1 MKLKRC
7 VPYLML
13 LAVIVGF
20 GGVLLPL
27 WTADEVTVQNWKA
40 ARALSRQEWST
51 ARTLAESVLRAQPE
65 NTHALT
71 AAGVACTRM
80 HDNMAAVKYLEQF
93 QSLGS
98 TDQPQLL
105 LTVLLELGNRSRQL
119 GQLRNAEMYFREAL
133 ALDSKSLVAHR
144 QLHHLL
150 GFQGRCAEAAPHLLA
165 IVQSGQFRADELFVL
180 GIPERITIAD
190 EQLREHCENHK
201 PDDLL
206 RRLGDARIMV
216 TDHDLNRAEPI
227 LRNILEHD
235 AELPLAS
242 ALLGELLLEQNRID
256 EYHAWHQSLS
266 DTVAN
271 SPEVWFVRSLRAR
284 GLGQKAAAVRCL
296 LETLKSYPSHV
307 RANYQLSQL
316 FQSLGEPERALFF
329 SERSKLLSTLDYVIN
344 DLRSNPDE
352 RLMRQAI
359 AALEKLGRG
368 WEATAWCH
376 LAKDWGGEE
385 WAPVKFLQLTE
396 LFASE
401 PDVIAS
407 SSHPLND
414 IDVAAYPVPDW
425 TEAAFLTAPEVPQ
438 NSRPVAEIRFVDMAA
453 ETGLEFQY
461 FNSMNPAV
469 GLEHIFQTTGGGAAA
484 LDFDLDLWPDLYFGN
499 GKELPEQLEGFNAP
513 QSEHRNALF
522 RNMAGQGF
530 LSVGRLAGVEDD
542 RFSQGIAAGDI
553 DNDGFPDLYVANVG
567 QNRLYRNN
575 GDGTFTEVS
584 QESNV
589 AGNDWTMS
597 AMIADVDGD
606 GLSDIYAV
614 NYLDM
619 EQVFTRSCKKD
630 GQPLTC
636 APTLFDAAQDRI
648 YRNLGDG
655 TFEDATAA
663 MGITHP
669 NGKGLGIVGLHVE
682 GLTGL
687 QLFVANDTTE
697 NQYFERISAAG
708 EPCRYADRAMLAG
721 LAMNESGN
729 IQACMGVAAGDANL
743 DGRQDL
749 FVTNFYA
756 DSNTLYLQSSPGMF
770 TDVTRTAGM
779 AEPSY
784 QMLGF
789 GTQFLDVDLDGDP
802 DVIVTNGHVDQTFA
816 TGEPDRMPP
825 QLFLNDG
832 AGIFHE
838 ASRAAIGECFQELR
852 LGRALLRLDWNR
864 DHKNDVGVVHLD
876 APAALLTNQTVS
888 ESRSVAVYLRGTTDC
903 RDAVGA
909 TVSLV
914 TEQGVQTQQLTGGD
928 GYQVTNEKKLI
939 FGGYPADSS
948 AEITVRWMNGEQ
960 ASFLLK
966 NSREIMIVQGGG
978 VFLIPSK

>member
-1 MKLKRC
+1 MKAKRG
-7 VPYLML
+7 MRFL
-13 LAVIVGF
+13 LVAGTILGAVSIF
-20 GGVLLPL
+20 LPL
-27 WTADEVTVQNWKA
+27 RTASDFKHQNWA
-40 ARALSRQEWST
+40 AAKALSREDWRS
-51 ARTLAESVLRAQPE
+51 ARKLAESVLQVQPKSPQ
-65 NTHALT
+65 AL
-71 AAGVACTRM
+71 AVAGVASARM
-80 HDNMAAVKYLEQF
+80 HDNDIAVEYLQRFEALGVAA
-93 QSLGS
+93 
-98 TDQPQLL
+98 QPELH
-105 LTVLLELGNRSRQL
+105 VVVWLELGNRYRQL
-119 GQLRNAEMYFREAL
+119 GQLWNSEQYFRKAL
-133 ALDSKSLVAHR
+133 AIDPDSLVAHR
-144 QLHHLL
+144 QLQHLL
-150 GFQGRCAEAAPHLLA
+150 GFQGRCAEAAPHFLA
-165 IVQSGQFRADELFVL
+165 SVQSGRFRADELYVL
-180 GIPERITIAD
+180 GIPERITISD
-190 EQLREHCENHK
+190 DQLREHCETHE

-206 RRLGDARIMV
+206 RRLGEARIMV
-216 TDHDLNRAEPI
+216 TDHDLVRAEPI
-227 LRNILEHD
+227 LRGILERYP
-235 AELPLAS
+235 ELPLAC

-256 EYHAWHQSLS
+256 EFHAWQQSLPV
-266 DTVAN
+266 TVAET
-271 SPEVWFVRSLRAR
+271 PEIWFVRSLRAR
-284 GLGQKAAAVRCL
+284 RLGQRAAAVRCL
-296 LETLKSYPSHV
+296 LETLKGYPNHV

-316 FQSLGEPERALFF
+316 FQSLGESERATFF
-329 SERSKLLSTLDYVIN
+329 SERSKLLSTLDYVVN
-344 DLRSNPDE
+344 DLRANPDE

-359 AALEKLGRG
+359 AALETLGRG
-368 WEATAWCH
+368 WEAVAWCH

-385 WAPVKFLQLTE
+385 WAPAKFRQLART
-396 LFASE
+396 FAAAPAAIASE
-401 PDVIAS
+401 
-407 SSHPLND
+407 SHPLNGIA
-414 IDVAAYPVPDW
+414 IDAYPVPDRNEDAHSN
-425 TEAAFLTAPEVPQ
+425 TEQITERSEPAAD
-438 NSRPVAEIRFVDMAA
+438 IRFADMAA

-461 FNSMNPAV
+461 FNSMDPDV

-484 LDFDLDLWPDLYFGN
+484 LDFDLDLWPDLYLGN
-499 GKELPEQLEGFNAP
+499 GKELPEQLEGFHAT
-513 QSEHRNALF
+513 QSEHLNALF
-522 RNMAGQGF
+522 RNQRGQAF
-530 LSVGRLAGVEDD
+530 LPVAELAGVADD
-542 RFSQGIAAGDI
+542 RFTQGIAAGDI

-567 QNRLYRNN
+567 RNRLYRNN
-575 GDGTFTEVS
+575 GDGTFTDVS
-584 QESNV
+584 QHSNV
-589 AGNDWTMS
+589 AGNEWTMS

-614 NYLDM
+614 NYLNL
-619 EQVFTRSCKKD
+619 EQVFSRSCKKD

-655 TFEDATAA
+655 TFEDATVA

-682 GLTGL
+682 GLPGL

-697 NQYFERISAAG
+697 NQYFERVSAAD

-729 IQACMGVAAGDANL
+729 IQACMGVAAGDANQ
-743 DGRQDL
+743 DGRIDL

-756 DSNTLYLQSSPGMF
+756 DSNTLYLQSSPGLF
-770 TDVTRTAGM
+770 SDATRTSAL

-789 GTQFLDVDLDGDP
+789 GTQFLDVDLDGDQ
-802 DVIVTNGHVDQTFA
+802 DLIVTNGHVDQAFA

-825 QLFLNDG
+825 QLFLNNG
-832 AGIFHE
+832 AGVFRE
-838 ASRAAIGECFQELR
+838 ASRSTLGACFQELR

-864 DHKNDVGVVHLD
+864 DHKNDVCVVHLD
-876 APAALLTNQTVS
+876 APAALLTNQTVT
-888 ESRSVAVYLRGTTDC
+888 ESRSVAVYLRGTADC

-948 AEITVRWMNGEQ
+948 AEITVRWMNGGQ